1 MDHPP
6 NHPGMNEPAALAGV
20 DAEDALA
27 GTVTSLSVDALERLA
42 HHPLDSIEQEYPHHG
57 GAVDGPEDTVRPRED
72 HPVFFGCYDWHSAVH
87 SHWALVRQLRLF
99 EDHPDEA
106 AITERIDARLTP
118 ENVAGEVAYF
128 EEHPSFEQP
137 YGWAWLLRLAAELH
151 RWDDP
156 RAASWGDA
164 LAPLEQEIRDLTAE
178 EFLTQ
183 SRPFRVGTHGNSAF
197 ALSAVLDYA
206 ETVGDDE
213 LAADAAE
220 TARRFYADDV
230 DAPVAYEPLGW
241 DFLSPTLTEANL
253 LQRVLG
259 EEAYAEWLD
268 GFLPDLTAPR
278 NEEFL
283 DPVDSGVDGESG
295 LALHLVGLN
304 LAKAWGLAEAAAA
317 VDGTTADLLTAS
329 AERHFDAGLDGA
341 FTDDYAGAHWL
352 SSFVL
357 YALTR
362 NVDGV

>member
-1 MDHPP
+1 
-6 NHPGMNEPAALAGV
+6 MNAP
-20 DAEDALA
+20 DALA
-27 GTVTSLSVDALERLA
+27 DLDPEAALDGTVSSLDDDALRRLA
-42 HHPLDSIEQEYPHHG
+42 HHPLAAVGQEYPHHG

-106 AITERIDARLTP
+106 AIVESIDARLTP
-118 ENVAGEVAYF
+118 ENVNGEVTYF
-128 EEHPSFEQP
+128 VENPGFERP

-156 RAASWGDA
+156 RADRWADM
-164 LAPLEQEIRDLTAE
+164 LAPLEERIADLVRT
-178 EFLTQ
+178 EFLPQ

-206 ETVGDDE
+206 DVVGDDD

-220 TARRFYADDV
+220 TARRFYVDDE

-241 DFLSPTLTEANL
+241 DFVSPTLTEANL
-253 LQRVLG
+253 MRRVLPD
-259 EEAYAEWLD
+259 AEYDDWLD
-268 GFLPDLTAPR
+268 GFLPDLSESR
-278 NEEFL
+278 NRDFFE
-283 DPVDSGVDGESG
+283 PVDASADGEG
-295 LALHLVGLN
+295 GMALHLVGLN
-304 LAKAWGLAEAAAA
+304 LAKAWGLAEVADA
-317 VDGTTADLLTAS
+317 VDGGTAGRLAES
-329 AERHFDAGLDGA
+329 AERHFEAGLGGA
-341 FTDDYAGAHWL
+341 FTDDYAGSHWL

-362 NVDGV
+362 NADAA

>member
-1 MDHPP
+1 METPD
-6 NHPGMNEPAALAGV
+6 ELDV
-20 DAEDALA
+20 DAERALA
-27 GTVTSLSVDALERLA
+27 GTVTSLGDDALRRLA
-42 HHPLDSIEQEYPHHG
+42 HHPLDSVGQEYPHHG
-57 GAVDGPEDTVRPRED
+57 GAVDGPDDTVQPRED

-87 SHWALVRQLRLF
+87 SHWALIRQLRLF

-106 AITERIDARLTP
+106 AIVDNIDARLTP

-128 EEHPSFEQP
+128 EENPAFEKP

-156 RAASWGDA
+156 RADRWADT
-164 LAPLEQEIRDLTAE
+164 LAPLAERILDLTDEA
-178 EFLTQ
+178 FLTD

-206 ETVGDDE
+206 EVVGDDK
-213 LAADAAE
+213 LAAAAAE
-220 TARRFYADDV
+220 AARRFYRDDI

-241 DFLSPTLTEANL
+241 DFLSPTLAEANL
-253 LQRVLG
+253 MQRVL
-259 EEAYAEWLD
+259 EAAEYAAWLD
-268 GFLPDLTAPR
+268 GFLPDLTAAR
-278 NEEFL
+278 NEAFL
-283 DPVDSGVDGESG
+283 DPVDAGADGEGG

-304 LAKAWGLAEAAAA
+304 LSKAWGLAEVADA
-317 VDGTTADLLTAS
+317 VDGETATLLEAS
-329 AERHFDAGLDGA
+329 AERHFDAGLGGA

-362 NVDGV
+362 NVDDGAA